1 MTCPRPGRTS
11 VALLAGEPGRTVLLI
26 YTVRDFLA
34 GVRRN
39 VRVTKKRVFSGMDYK
54 GRRRRERQEKMHLLW
69 WVSAKR
75 FVGAAA
81 TSGRR
86 GRIYLEIIETICWI
100 FSAEDLELII
110 IPQNP
115 E

>member
-1 MTCPRPGRTS
+1 M
-11 VALLAGEPGRTVLLI
+11 LLV
-26 YTVRDFLA
+26 YTVGDFLA

-39 VRVTKKRVFSGMDYK
+39 VRVTKKRVSSGMDHK
-54 GRRRRERQEKMHLLW
+54 GRRRRERQEKMHLPS
-69 WVSAKR
+69 WVSVKR
-75 FVGAAA
+75 FVCATA
-81 TSGRR
+81 TSRRR